1 MTPSSKEAMA
11 EKTNPNENLGLEN
24 LELEEHPTSSDTV
37 SAAIPDA
44 PENSLKKLQTERDM
58 LYDRLARQQAE
69 FENLRKRTER
79 EKQDFREFA
88 LADTLRAM
96 LPVLDN
102 FSLALRTQGSAE
114 DLRKGVEL
122 IRKQMED
129 VLLKAGLQ
137 PIESLGQPFDPRLHE
152 AIEMVD
158 STEAADN
165 QVLDELQR
173 GYRYKDRLLRPAMV
187 RVARNPQK

>member
-1 MTPSSKEAMA
+1 MA
-11 EKTNPNENLGLEN
+11 EKTNTNDD
-24 LELEEHPTSSDTV
+24 LELQEHPNSPDTE
-37 SAAIPDA
+37 SAATSDA
-44 PENSLKKLQTERDM
+44 ADAGMENSVKKLQTERDM

-96 LPVLDN
+96 LPVLDT
-102 FSLALRTQGSAE
+102 FSLALRTEGSSE

-158 STEAADN
+158 STEVADN
-165 QVLDELQR
+165 HVLDELQR

>member
-1 MTPSSKEAMA
+1 MA
-11 EKTNPNENLGLEN
+11 EPGKNEH
-24 LELEEHPTSSDTV
+24 LELEEHPEDRDKQAPAAPAEP
-37 SAAIPDA
+37 SAVDP
-44 PENSLKKLQTERDM
+44 LRKLQAERDA

-88 LADTLRAM
+88 LAETLRSM
-96 LPVLDN
+96 LPILDN
-102 FSLALRTQGSAE
+102 FSLALRTQGSAD

-129 VLLKAGLQ
+129 VLIKAGLQ
-137 PIESLGQPFDPRLHE
+137 PIESVGQAFDPRLHD
-152 AIEMVD
+152 AIEMVESD
-158 STEAADN
+158 AVADN
-165 QVLDELQR
+165 HVLEELQR
-173 GYRYKDRLLRPAMV
+173 GYRFKERLLRPAMV